1 MSDTTPPKRAPRK
14 PAAKKPAAGTTAA
27 PKPRKPR
34 TPSTVAKNNAGSK
47 GPGASRRT
55 TTRKSSPPP
64 SAGAGKFWLMAPLVV
79 MLGVAYWFYGGLW
92 QVLDLPTAGYRLH
105 IEKGESY
112 AEALEDLES
121 KEVISSALLAKVYL
135 KFHKS
140 KPLQTGTYLFK
151 PPLTAAKLLNQL
163 ASGEGLMMT
172 KITIIEGTT
181 FKQLRQ
187 QLSANEDVRQTLAGK
202 TEAEAL
208 ALVGVAEGHPEGLF
222 APDTYIFPPDES
234 DVKILKR
241 LYQQQQKILQKAWAG
256 RDANLPYQSPYEAL
270 IMASIVEKETGNK
283 AERPEIAGVF
293 IRRLQQGMRLQT
305 DPTVIYGMGDNY
317 TGNIR
322 KADLLAYTPYNT
334 YRINGLPPTPIAL
347 PSKAAIEA
355 ALHPAPGNA
364 IYFVAKGDGS
374 GRHNFSAT
382 LSEHNQ
388 AVNAYLQ
395 ARKGN

>member
-14 PAAKKPAAGTTAA
+14 PAAKKATTGASDT

-34 TPSTVAKNNAGSK
+34 VPSATKNSTGTKST
-47 GPGASRRT
+47 GATRRT
-55 TTRKSSPPP
+55 TTRKSNPP
-64 SAGAGKFWLMAPLVV
+64 AGGNAGKLWLIAPLVV
-79 MLGVAYWFYGGLW
+79 VLGLAYWFYGGLW
-92 QVLDLPTAGYRLH
+92 QTLDIPAAGYRLH

-121 KEVISSALLAKVYL
+121 KDVIASALLAKVYL

-163 ASGEGLMMT
+163 ASGEGLIMT
-172 KITIIEGTT
+172 KITVIEGTT

-187 QLSANEDVRQTLAGK
+187 QLAANKDVRQTLLGK
-202 TEAEAL
+202 TEAEVLAL
-208 ALVGVAEGHPEGLF
+208 AGVVEGHPEGLF

-241 LYQQQQKILQKAWAG
+241 LYQQQQKILQKAWDK
-256 RDANLPYQSPYEAL
+256 RDANLPYQTPYEAL

-283 AERPEIAGVF
+283 EERPQIAGVF

-364 IYFVAKGDGS
+364 VYFVAKGDGS